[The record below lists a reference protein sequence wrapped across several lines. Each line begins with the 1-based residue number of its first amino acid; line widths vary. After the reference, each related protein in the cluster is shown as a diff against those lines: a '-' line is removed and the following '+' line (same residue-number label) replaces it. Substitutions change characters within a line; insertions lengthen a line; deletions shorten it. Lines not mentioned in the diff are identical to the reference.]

1 MVSPNWPSEDDPDYT
16 PQFQGSLSNAE
27 ISDSSNKDIEA
38 LQEELEE
45 IAGEE

>member
-16 PQFQGSLSNAE
+16 PQFKGSSSNSE
-27 ISDSSNKDIEA
+27 ISSSSNKNLEA
-38 LQEELEE
+38 LREELEE